1 MSLDLY
7 QATVPVLA
15 RYLRQL
21 QCQLDK
27 TRLHLDAGLGD
38 EAKLLALR
46 LAPDMF
52 GLGQQLRTAAGFA
65 QRICA
70 PLAGVEEPAM
80 AEASGL
86 AGAQA
91 QIRQALDFM
100 EGLDPATLR
109 AAAGRRLRTRAGEA
123 ELEFAA
129 EDFVQ
134 QYALPNF
141 FFHLG
146 MAYAL
151 LRQAGVPLGKPD
163 FDGFHRYPAGFSF
176 A

>member
-7 QATVPVLA
+7 CATVPVLG

-21 QCQLDK
+21 LLQLEK
-27 TRLHLDAGLGD
+27 TRLHLDAVHGD
-38 EAKLLALR
+38 EAELLAQR
-46 LAPDMF
+46 
-52 GLGQQLRTAAGFA
+52 LRTAAGFA

-70 PLAGVEEPAM
+70 PLADVEAPVLIDG
-80 AEASGL
+80 AEGMSL
-86 AGAQA
+86 TGAQA
-91 QIRQALDFM
+91 QIRQALDFI
-100 EGLDPATLR
+100 ESLDPETLR
-109 AAAGRRLRTRAGEA
+109 SAAGRRLRTRTGEA
-123 ELEFAA
+123 ELELAA
-129 EDFVQ
+129 EDFIQ

-163 FDGFHRYPAGFSF
+163 FDGFHRYPVGFSF